1 MASASSP
8 ASGGGGGG
16 GTPAPQPAV
25 PTLDVDIESASFDP
39 LLGTVVYA
47 VGVRSSCRSGAAG
60 GDGGVAEQEEQGAAS
75 GGAMRVL
82 QKRFSDFNALYTH
95 VSGGPSLMIPR
106 PRRALGSVCLIGMP
120 RLFPLLRHHFADI
133 PPPPRAPAT
142 ATPTPS
148 SCSSVPSTLSSP
160 ASRPW
165 PFPRSG

>member
-1 MASASSP
+1 VKVLENLALAAAATQATVTLRRESSSPPSNLPWESRAQPMASASSP

-25 PTLDVDIESASFDP
+25 PTLDVDIESAAFDP

-60 GDGGVAEQEEQGAAS
+60 EDGGVAEQEEQGAAS

-95 VSGGPSLMIPR
+95 VSGGPSLMPYSTPSTCTWFCVSDRHAPPIP
-106 PRRALGSVCLIGMP
+106 
-120 RLFPLLRHHFADI
+120 
-133 PPPPRAPAT
+133 APAT
-142 ATPTPS
+142 S
-148 SCSSVPSTLSSP
+148 FC
-160 ASRPW
+160 
-165 PFPRSG
+165 